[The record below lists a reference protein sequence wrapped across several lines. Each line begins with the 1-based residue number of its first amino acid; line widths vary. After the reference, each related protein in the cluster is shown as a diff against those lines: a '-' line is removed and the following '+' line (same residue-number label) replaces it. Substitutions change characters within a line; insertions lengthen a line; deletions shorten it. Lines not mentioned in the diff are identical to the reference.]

1 MKVEIIYCLRWSGNK
16 SKATSLV
23 ALIKERL
30 GIEATMKTGTTGQ
43 FDVVI
48 NGKTILQRGGNVITR
63 MFGAGYPDFEQVL
76 NIVKE
81 YQIWLSHKLILV
93 IILGKLF

>member
-1 MKVEIIYCLRWSGNK
+1 M
-16 SKATSLV
+16 

-30 GIEATMKTGTTGQ
+30 GIETTMKTGTTGQ

-48 NGKTILQRGGNVITR
+48 NGKTVLQRGGNVITR
-63 MFGAGYPDFEQVL
+63 MFGVGYPEFEQVL

-81 YQIWLSHKLILV
+81 HQI
-93 IILGKLF
+93 